1 MNTAV
6 IVASGKGTRTGL
18 DFNKNLL
25 KINGLTFIEILVDKF
40 LNTRLFD
47 EIIVTTN
54 EESQSAVQSIVQKY
68 SSVKVI
74 LGGEE
79 RAESVY
85 AGIAEA
91 SNEVIFIHD
100 GARPYLE
107 EAVILNMAKIVEE
120 EKKINCFG
128 LGVSVVDTINVVV
141 DGRLMNVLDRRELMA
156 MQTPQVVRKKKYVEI
171 YNAEEK
177 KRTNFTDETSL
188 FYSAGEE
195 VRIIPGDLKNIKITN
210 KEDVERL
217 SDE

>member
-25 KINGLTFIEILVDKF
+25 KINGLTFIEMLIDKF
-40 LNTRLFD
+40 LNTKLFD

-54 EESQSAVQSIVQKY
+54 KESQSAVQSIVQKY
-68 SSVKVI
+68 SGVKVI

-79 RAESVY
+79 RAESVHL
-85 AGIAEA
+85 GIAEA
-91 SNEVIFIHD
+91 SNEVVFIHD

-107 EAVILNMAKIVEE
+107 EATILDMAKIVEE
-120 EKKINCFG
+120 EKEINCFS
-128 LGVSVVDTINVVV
+128 LGVGVIDTINVVI
-141 DGRLMNVLDRRELMA
+141 DGRLVNVLDRSELMA
-156 MQTPQVVRKKKYVEI
+156 MQTPQVVRKKKYLEI
-171 YNAEEK
+171 YSTEEK
-177 KRTNFTDETSL
+177 KGISFTDETSL

-195 VRIIPGDLKNIKITN
+195 IRIIPGDLKNIKITN